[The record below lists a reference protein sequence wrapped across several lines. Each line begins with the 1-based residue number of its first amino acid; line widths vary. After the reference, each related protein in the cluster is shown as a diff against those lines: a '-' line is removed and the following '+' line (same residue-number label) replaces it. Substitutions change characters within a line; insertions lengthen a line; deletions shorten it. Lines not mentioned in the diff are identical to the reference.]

1 MKLQKV
7 VSVLL
12 TGAMLFSLA
21 GCGAPAG
28 KAVEDLAVGNQ
39 EMGISVHDP
48 SVVKADGKYYIF
60 GSHMEA
66 AVSEDLKS
74 FKSIASGVNPP
85 NPVFGEFLSGDKK
98 AFDYV
103 GKYIEGGYAV
113 WAPDVIYNPVMEK
126 WVMYFSTSYDYRTS
140 NICMAT
146 ADSIE
151 GPYTYQETLIYSGY
165 NLMNVEKTNFHQIL
179 GEDAKV
185 TDYLSAGQYNNLNYP
200 NCIDPTLFYDE
211 EGKMWM
217 VYGSWS
223 GGIWLLE
230 IDQTTGLPIHP
241 QADEEKKIDTYYG
254 YYLMGGLH
262 NSCEGPYI
270 VYDSSNGYYYMLVS
284 YGGLTREGGYQI
296 RQFRSENV
304 TGPYVDAKGETF
316 GYTGEHHQYG
326 IKMMGNYDFPSLKTA
341 VMAPGHCSAMI
352 DEDGKYYLVHH
363 QRFDGGTE
371 YHEPRVRQMF
381 MNEEGWLVAAPF
393 ATAGESLTE
402 GGYASVEELA
412 GTYYCVNHGT
422 DISGEIHDAVE
433 MTLGKDGSAKLA
445 DGASGTCSITAGT
458 SYVTVT
464 LGDVTYKGVIV
475 EMTDEAGNP
484 VRCIMASGNNNETIW
499 AVHYKE

>member
-98 AFDYV
+98 AFDFV

-151 GPYTYQETLIYSGY
+151 GPYTYQETLI
-165 NLMNVEKTNFHQIL
+165 
-179 GEDAKV
+179 
-185 TDYLSAGQYNNLNYP
+185 
-200 NCIDPTLFYDE
+200 
-211 EGKMWM
+211 
-217 VYGSWS
+217 
-223 GGIWLLE
+223 
-230 IDQTTGLPIHP
+230 
-241 QADEEKKIDTYYG
+241 
-254 YYLMGGLH
+254 
-262 NSCEGPYI
+262 
-270 VYDSSNGYYYMLVS
+270 
-284 YGGLTREGGYQI
+284 
-296 RQFRSENV
+296 
-304 TGPYVDAKGETF
+304 
-316 GYTGEHHQYG
+316 
-326 IKMMGNYDFPSLKTA
+326 
-341 VMAPGHCSAMI
+341 
-352 DEDGKYYLVHH
+352 
-363 QRFDGGTE
+363 
-371 YHEPRVRQMF
+371 
-381 MNEEGWLVAAPF
+381 
-393 ATAGESLTE
+393 
-402 GGYASVEELA
+402 
-412 GTYYCVNHGT
+412 
-422 DISGEIHDAVE
+422 
-433 MTLGKDGSAKLA
+433 
-445 DGASGTCSITAGT
+445 
-458 SYVTVT
+458 
-464 LGDVTYKGVIV
+464 
-475 EMTDEAGNP
+475 
-484 VRCIMASGNNNETIW
+484 
-499 AVHYKE
+499 

>member
-1 MKLQKV
+1 MKLHKV
-7 VSVLL
+7 ISVFMA
-12 TGAMLFSLA
+12 GAMLLSLA
-21 GCGAPAG
+21 GCGGAAG
-28 KAVEDLAVGNQ
+28 KAVEDLNVGNQ
-39 EMGISVHDP
+39 IMGISVHDP
-48 SVVKADGKYYIF
+48 SAVKSDGKYYIF

-66 AVSEDLKS
+66 AVSDDLKS
-74 FKSIASGVNPP
+74 FKNIASGVVVA

-98 AFDYV
+98 AFDFV
-103 GKYIEGGYAV
+103 GEYIDGGYAV

-146 ADSIE
+146 ADRVE
-151 GPYTYQETLIYSGY
+151 GPYAYRDTLIYSGY
-165 NLMNVEKTNFHQIL
+165 NLINAEQTNFHEIL

-211 EGKMWM
+211 NGKMWM

-230 IDQTTGLPIHP
+230 IDQETGLPIHP

-270 VYDSSNGYYYMLVS
+270 VYDSSSGYYYMLVS
-284 YGGLTREGGYQI
+284 YGSLTREGGYQI
-296 RQFRSENV
+296 RQFRSESV
-304 TGPYVDAKGETF
+304 TGPYVDATGASL
-316 GYTGEHHQYG
+316 GYSGEHYQYG

-341 VMAPGHCSAMI
+341 VMAPGHCSAII
-352 DEDGKYYLVHH
+352 DDDGKYYLIHH
-363 QRFDGGTE
+363 QRFDSGTE

-381 MNEEGWLVAAPF
+381 VNEDGWLVATPF

-402 GGYASVEELA
+402 GGYQSVEEVS
-412 GTYYCVNHGT
+412 GTYYYVNHGT
-422 DISGEIHDAVE
+422 DISGEIHDAVK
-433 MTLGKDGSAKLA
+433 MTVNNNGEVKAA
-445 DGASGTCSITAGT
+445 DGKTGTCSVTQGT
-458 SYVTVT
+458 SYVTISIGGV
-464 LGDVTYKGVIV
+464 VYKGVIV

-484 VRCIMASGNNNETIW
+484 VRCITASGSNNETVW